1 MNQQQLTRRV
11 RGAIKAAPCSIRELA
26 KQAGIP
32 HSTLVRIARD
42 ERMATAD
49 VAERVGKALAVWG
62 NRYLGWGNRCFKE
75 AERLQNAAESYREGV

>member
-1 MNQQQLTRRV
+1 MNQRQLSRRV
-11 RGAIKAAPCSIRELA
+11 RAAIKAAPCSIRELA

-32 HSTLVRIARD
+32 HSTLVRIARE

-62 NRYLGWGNRCFKE
+62 NLCFKE
-75 AERLQNAAESYREGV
+75 AERLQNAAKSYRKGV